1 MEVLESA
8 HEGESQCHFTRIDF
22 AAVHK
27 GGKSDP
33 CARMGA
39 DQSTEVALLDGEARR
54 RECMRVSLAMMSR
67 LHSK

>member
-22 AAVHK
+22 AAVHE
-27 GGKSDP
+27 GRESDP

-39 DQSTEVALLDGEARR
+39 DQSTEVALLDGEARPK
-54 RECMRVSLAMMSR
+54 RVHESEAMMSR
-67 LHSK
+67 LHGK